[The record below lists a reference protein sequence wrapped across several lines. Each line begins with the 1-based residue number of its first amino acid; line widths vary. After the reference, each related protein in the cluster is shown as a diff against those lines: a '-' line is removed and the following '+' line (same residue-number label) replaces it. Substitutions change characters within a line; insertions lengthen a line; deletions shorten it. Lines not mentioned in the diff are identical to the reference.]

1 MARLLVIDDRDQTV
15 EMCHRQL
22 PQFDYLTRCD
32 RRIPC
37 QVCEERD
44 RGCPLKCA
52 HDHREAADVLA
63 RAEALP
69 DLVILDLH
77 FALPEERLLPD
88 DKSDLPG
95 AGAAGDA
102 KARKA
107 ALEGLRRTQGLL
119 ILAKLRETYPKLPV
133 VMLTTTG
140 AELGANR
147 PADPLVY
154 FCQNEV
160 VDSRS
165 LAAEITRALALGE
178 SQREGSVFWGRSAA
192 MAELRRSIGVLA
204 RSPLPVLIEGETGT
218 GKSFLAEHAL
228 HPRSGAK
235 GPLVVTDLSTVPA
248 ALLPAHLFGARR
260 GAYTGAV
267 EDHAGVFEQAHGGTL
282 FLDEIANLDLDLQRQ
297 LLLVLERGQV
307 TRLGD
312 TRPRPAAPKL
322 VAATNQNL
330 AALVRQGRFR
340 SDLYMRLNPATRLRV
355 PALRER
361 RPDIAELVRFALL
374 EALSSEGLRPLVRQY
389 LARFPTPLDFRD
401 EGNTVAIGRPSLVQ
415 ARRDAITVFL
425 SKGALGRLES
435 HEWPGNVRELRLF
448 AMNAL
453 VHALA
458 AHLDVP
464 EVAVGG
470 ATAGAA
476 TTAAAARAPAI
487 LALSDA
493 MVDRL
498 LAGDP
503 GRPAVRATRPP
514 RGGDRGRRVDVE
526 IPTGATFAGISS
538 EVERQYLRAVYHAC
552 DGDLGK
558 MAIELLGP
566 GGTGRQVHLR
576 LNQLGLKLREL
587 RGGASGTTAAGQE
600 SD

>member
-1 MARLLVIDDRDQTV
+1 MPRILVIDDRDQTV

-22 PQFDYLTRCD
+22 PQFDYVTRCE

-52 HDHREAADVLA
+52 HDYAEAAEVLA
-63 RAEALP
+63 RPQALP

-77 FALPEERLLPD
+77 FAVQEARLLPE
-88 DKSDLPG
+88 DKSSLPTEV
-95 AGAAGDA
+95 
-102 KARKA
+102 KARKGA
-107 ALEGLRRTQGLL
+107 VEKLRRRQGLL
-119 ILAKLRETYPKLPV
+119 ILDRLRQDFPTVPV

-140 AELGANR
+140 AELGAER

-154 FCQNEV
+154 FSENEV

-165 LAAEITRALALGE
+165 LAAEITRALILGE
-178 SQREGSVFWGRSAA
+178 SQKEGSVFWGKSTA

-218 GKSFLAEHAL
+218 GKSFLAEHAI

-235 GPLVVTDLSTVPA
+235 GPLVVTDLSTIPT

-297 LLLVLERGQV
+297 LLLALERGQV

-312 TRPRPAAPKL
+312 TRPRPASPKL
-322 VAATNQNL
+322 VAATNQDL

-340 SDLYMRLNPATRLRV
+340 SDLYMRLNPATRLYV
-355 PALRER
+355 PPLRER
-361 RPDIAELVRFALL
+361 REDVAELVCFCLL
-374 EALSSEGLRPLVRQY
+374 EALRSDGLRPLVRQY
-389 LARFPTPLDFRD
+389 LARFPTPEAFR
-401 EGNTVAIGRPSLVQ
+401 EEENLILFGRPSARE

-425 SKGALGRLES
+425 SRAALGRLES
-435 HEWPGNVRELRLF
+435 HDWPGNVRELRLF
-448 AMNAL
+448 AVNAL

-458 AHLDVP
+458 AHLDAAALV
-464 EVAVGG
+464 
-470 ATAGAA
+470 TAPAG
-476 TTAAAARAPAI
+476 AARAPAI
-487 LALSDA
+487 LALADGL
-493 MVDRL
+493 VDRL
-498 LAGDP
+498 LASDRGRARS
-503 GRPAVRATRPP
+503 GVRPARSP
-514 RGGDRGRRVDVE
+514 RSGDRGRRIDVE
-526 IPTGATFAGISS
+526 IPTGTTFAGISA

-552 DGDLGK
+552 DGDLTK
-558 MAIELLGP
+558 MAVELLGP
-566 GGTGRQVHLR
+566 KGAARQVHLR

-587 RGGASGTTAAGQE
+587 RATTASPDG
-600 SD
+600 S

>member
-1 MARLLVIDDRDQTV
+1 MPRLLVIDDRDQTV

-22 PQFDYLTRCD
+22 PQFDTVTRCE

-52 HDHREAADVLA
+52 HDYFEAAEVLA
-63 RAEALP
+63 RAPALP
-69 DLVILDLH
+69 DLAILDLH
-77 FALPEERLLPD
+77 FAVPEGRLLPE
-88 DKSDLPG
+88 DKSALPVE
-95 AGAAGDA
+95 A

-107 ALEGLRRTQGLL
+107 ALEKLRRTQGLL
-119 ILAKLRETYPKLPV
+119 ILERLRRDFPSLPV

-140 AELGANR
+140 AELGADR

-154 FCQNEV
+154 FSENDV

-178 SQREGSVFWGRSAA
+178 SQKDGSVFWGRSAA

-218 GKSFLAEHAL
+218 GKSFLAEHAI

-235 GPLVVTDLSTVPA
+235 GPLVVTDLSTVPT

-267 EDHAGVFEQAHGGTL
+267 EDHPGVFEQAHGGTL

-297 LLLVLERGQV
+297 LLLALERGQV

-322 VAATNQNL
+322 VAATNQDL

-340 SDLYMRLNPATRLRV
+340 SDLYMRLNPGTRLHV
-355 PALRER
+355 PSLRDRKE
-361 RPDIAELVRFALL
+361 DIADLVRFCLL
-374 EALSSEGLRPLVRQY
+374 EALRSDGLRPLVRQY
-389 LARFPTPLDFRD
+389 LARFPTPDDCREDNHLVIF
-401 EGNTVAIGRPSLVQ
+401 GRPAARE
-415 ARRDAITVFL
+415 ARRDAMTVFL
-425 SKGALGRLES
+425 SKAALGRLEA
-435 HEWPGNVRELRLF
+435 HDWPGNVRELRLF
-448 AMNAL
+448 AINAL
-453 VHALA
+453 VHALV
-458 AHLDVP
+458 AHLDV
-464 EVAVGG
+464 
-470 ATAGAA
+470 A
-476 TTAAAARAPAI
+476 TTPPPASAKAPPPSVRAPAI

-493 MVDRL
+493 LVDRL
-498 LAGDP
+498 LAPDRSRP
-503 GRPAVRATRPP
+503 SGRARSPRA
-514 RGGDRGRRVDVE
+514 GDRGRRIDVE
-526 IPTGATFAGISS
+526 IPTGTTFAGISA

-552 DGDLGK
+552 DGDLAK
-558 MAIELLGP
+558 MAVELLGP
-566 GGTGRQVHLR
+566 KGAARQVHLR

-587 RGGASGTTAAGQE
+587 RAAGASSE
-600 SD
+600 D